1 MLWLLVAYTLNKS
14 KTKFMFIG
22 SRKRLQTFNT
32 PLSLFI
38 DNAPIQ
44 QVVST
49 KSLGIC
55 DENLAWNVHIDNIAK
70 EIASGIGILKR
81 SRPSVTF
88 EVLSTIYSA
97 LVQPYFDYWSV
108 VWGICNKSLATKLQK
123 LQNRAARILTFS
135 PYDASVDNLFT
146 SLAWKKLEASMV
158 YIKSLHGLAPQ
169 YLNSLFPIVMKSLV
183 SEGKLAIPLPRTNY
197 VKNN

>member
-1 MLWLLVAYTLNKS
+1 ML
-14 KTKFMFIG
+14 IG
-22 SRKRLQTFNT
+22 SRKRLQTFT

-81 SRPSVTF
+81 SRPFVTF

-97 LVQPYFDYWSV
+97 LVQTYFDNCSV

-146 SLAWKKLEASMV
+146 SLAWKKLEA
-158 YIKSLHGLAPQ
+158 Q
-169 YLNSLFPIVMKSLV
+169 
-183 SEGKLAIPLPRTNY
+183 R
-197 VKNN
+197 